1 VYDKNITSK
10 NQQGRLLMDSIV
22 KKLSE
27 IESAAS
33 SIVEH
38 AEAQKEI
45 LDKEYQE
52 KRRLF
57 DIESRTMSEIQKIR
71 DRLETDTQNVL
82 NGQSS
87 DNNSA
92 TIALQKNYKERHSQY
107 AQEILARITTV

>member
-1 VYDKNITSK
+1 
-10 NQQGRLLMDSIV
+10 MDSIV

-38 AEAQKEI
+38 AEAQKEV

-52 KRRLF
+52 K
-57 DIESRTMSEIQKIR
+57 IQKIR
-71 DRLETDTQNVL
+71 DHLETDTQNVL

>member
-1 VYDKNITSK
+1 
-10 NQQGRLLMDSIV
+10 MDSIV

-38 AEAQKEI
+38 AEAQ
-45 LDKEYQE
+45 
-52 KRRLF
+52 
-57 DIESRTMSEIQKIR
+57 SRTMSEIQKIR
-71 DRLETDTQNVL
+71 DHLETDTQNVL

-92 TIALQKNYKERHSQY
+92 TTALQKNYKERHSQY

>member
-1 VYDKNITSK
+1 
-10 NQQGRLLMDSIV
+10 M
-22 KKLSE
+22 
-27 IESAAS
+27 
-33 SIVEH
+33 EH

-57 DIESRTMSEIQKIR
+57 DIELESRTMSEIQRVR

-92 TIALQKNYKERHSQY
+92 NHCLAEGIIKKGIRNMHRQ
-107 AQEILARITTV
+107 ILARITTV